1 MKLFLSASLLFL
13 SVSSFSQKSYEDS
26 LATFITKY
34 KETHEVVRESDRQYL
49 QFYPVDKSYRVQAS
63 FQKVENSQWLPM
75 KTSGLIT
82 KLHRVYG
89 TLTFSIHDTLL
100 HLNVYQSLSLLS
112 TEDYKNYLFLP
123 FTDLTTGIETYNS
136 GRYID
141 LTIGDVKDGQLLLD
155 FNKAYNPY
163 CAYVSGKYN
172 CPIPPKEN
180 NLPVAIRAGE
190 KQYGKA
196 IH

>member
-190 KQYGKA
+190 QQYLKA

>member
-49 QFYPVDKSYRVQAS
+49 QFYPVNKSYRVQAS

-190 KQYGKA
+190 QQYLKA